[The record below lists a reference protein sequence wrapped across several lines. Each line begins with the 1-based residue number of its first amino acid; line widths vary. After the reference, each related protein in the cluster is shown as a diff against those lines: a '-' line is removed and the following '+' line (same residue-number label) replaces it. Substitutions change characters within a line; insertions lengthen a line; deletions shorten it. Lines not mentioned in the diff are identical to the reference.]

1 VHLDWP
7 DLCDVITYGVDE
19 ATMKRVTI
27 YTTDYCGFCTRAKQF
42 LQRRGVQFEEVD
54 VSGDD
59 GKRAELVERTGRR
72 TVPQIFIG
80 EEPVGGYSD
89 LIQLDAQGELD
100 IKLAS

>member
-1 VHLDWP
+1 
-7 DLCDVITYGVDE
+7 
-19 ATMKRVTI
+19 MKRVTI